1 MHSGPKV
8 LLAVGLIATVIAV
21 GFWVARIFQTHSPIA
36 ESAPEVGTESI
47 PANSQAVP
55 ARTDKPA
62 RLAQQSET
70 RATTPVS
77 VPETTVAP
85 AGGTNLMTDWENKVD
100 DVLGLNAEPSEV
112 GKKLIEMLPQLPAD
126 GRIEVLQHAVNLL
139 ADADY
144 APMGK
149 MLSDPKISEE
159 EVEILMRD
167 ALNRSN
173 AIKLP
178 LLLQVARTTGHIKA
192 GEAREILEVF
202 LGEDF
207 GDEWDKWQS
216 KVDEFLKENS
226 EVSATNNSSSDSP

>member
-1 MHSGPKV
+1 
-8 LLAVGLIATVIAV
+8 
-21 GFWVARIFQTHSPIA
+21 
-36 ESAPEVGTESI
+36 
-47 PANSQAVP
+47 
-55 ARTDKPA
+55 
-62 RLAQQSET
+62 
-70 RATTPVS
+70 
-77 VPETTVAP
+77 
-85 AGGTNLMTDWENKVD
+85 MTDWENKVD

-226 EVSATNNSSSDSP
+226 DLSATDNLSSDNP